1 MAAKF
6 YSTAPAH
13 VNLPSTVFE
22 CPDGFYII
30 KSNEHTQPHAEEQ
43 TILLSSTGIIPFERD
58 IYTWIIV
65 ENDTGPQLFAKRI
78 FTPLEIFTKHLQLA
92 EDLKHSLKK
101 VPDVIYAGEMKAMV
115 HEDHVY
121 KAADAST
128 QRLELPMATR
138 LVVNLA
144 SGSFAPPVNPEN
156 IEAVRSVFQHVFPK
170 KTIEVTSSLDTFIP
184 EITCDELMKMGR
196 KGTIN
201 LFRFKT
207 RKEAENYKSGAIT
220 LLKEELRENMMT
232 QRGFPYEESLE
243 IKELKQLMATPK
255 LTIEEMRGGTKRK
268 RKRKRTLRINMPNNK
283 IK

>member
-1 MAAKF
+1 MAAKKH
-6 YSTAPAH
+6 STAPAFL
-13 VNLPSTVFE
+13 NLPSTVFE
-22 CPDGFYII
+22 CPGGFYII
-30 KSNEHTQPHAEEQ
+30 KSNEHTQSHAEDQ
-43 TILLSSTGIIPFERD
+43 TILLSSTGIIPFEHD

-65 ENDTGPQLFAKRI
+65 ENDTGPQLYAKRI

-92 EDLKHSLKK
+92 ADVKHSLKNE
-101 VPDVIYAGEMKAMV
+101 PNVIYAGEMRAMV

-121 KAADAST
+121 KAADASI

-156 IEAVRSVFQHVFPK
+156 IEAVRTVFQDVFPEK
-170 KTIEVTSSLDTFIP
+170 IIDVTSSLETFIP

-196 KGTIN
+196 EGTIN
-201 LFRFKT
+201 LFKFVS
-207 RKEAENYKSGAIT
+207 RKDAENYKSGAIT
-220 LLKEELRENMMT
+220 LLKEEMREDMMRR
-232 QRGFPYEESLE
+232 QRIPYEESLE
-243 IKELKQLMATPK
+243 IKELKRLMATPK